1 MNSRTNFGILTTII
15 FTFFIVAWT
24 QINAAEYKN
33 GPDYGPLL
41 QELPKTRIS
50 LADGIKQKTG
60 ATEIPISAKFEL
72 KGGRLKLSVYTAEK
86 GLAVDAE
93 HNVLMEYLGSPE
105 SSMWRPD
112 VKIFEDYAHIAR
124 SAMYLTILQRSP
136 HSLLDM
142 IQRALED
149 RPGTVFSVKPKSVR
163 GKHYFELLVAHQG
176 TVVELHYDALAGEL
190 IKQ

>member
-1 MNSRTNFGILTTII
+1 MTELI
-15 FTFFIVAWT
+15 
-24 QINAAEYKN
+24 AAEYKN

-41 QELPKTRIS
+41 QELPKTRLS
-50 LADGIKQKTG
+50 LVDGLRQKTG
-60 ATEIPISAKFEL
+60 DTEIPISAKFEL
-72 KGGRLKLSVYTAEK
+72 KGGKLKLSVYTAEK
-86 GLAVDAE
+86 GLAVNAE

-136 HSLLDM
+136 HSLADM
-142 IQRALED
+142 IQRARED

-163 GKHYFELLVAHQG
+163 GKHFFELLVAHQG
-176 TVVELHYDALAGEL
+176 AVVDLHYDALTGEL
-190 IKQ
+190 VEQ